1 MLFYIHFLSFCIDNL
16 FYLPPKSIECPMR
29 DVDAGAGAG
38 ATIRPR
44 QTDTQPVLISSG
56 WETVDIKEELL
67 VKLDIM
73 IMFIIII
80 I

>member
-1 MLFYIHFLSFCIDNL
+1 
-16 FYLPPKSIECPMR
+16 MR
-29 DVDAGAGAG
+29 DVDAGARV
-38 ATIRPR
+38 TIRPR

-56 WETVDIKEELL
+56 WETVVIKEELL

-80 I
+80 